1 MAESALLWL
10 YFFLAIRQGINLNEF
25 PLSFSLGRFDANS
38 VSSSPSIRQIIWSRS
53 LYANS
58 AKGARR
64 D

>member
-1 MAESALLWL
+1 MAESAAVSWL

-25 PLSFSLGRFDANS
+25 PLSLSVDLTQIVSL
-38 VSSSPSIRQIIWSRS
+38 SPSIRQIIWSRS

-58 AKGARR
+58 DKGALR